1 MMIVYGST
9 PNFVVSY
16 DSSFS
21 TATPSGAAMSQA
33 IIDMCE
39 YDLTRLSMLFGGI
52 LPPPANLPI
61 KVQLIVGSGGAS
73 NDLVSNIWCN
83 CSSSTNPVELPS
95 LVVAELAE
103 ILMNVQA
110 RGWLP
115 GYSNGEALSRVSAQI
130 LYPSRA
136 WLWSTGQDWL
146 SGHTGSPNAARSNFV
161 DNVWP
166 SDQEFVSI
174 GCGSIFLNYLAYQLA
189 YK

>member
-21 TATPSGAAMSQA
+21 MATPSGAAMSQA

-39 YDLTRLSMLFGGI
+39 YDLARLSMLFGGI

-61 KVQLIVGSGGAS
+61 QVQLIVGTGGAS
-73 NDLVSNIWCN
+73 NDEVKNIYCK
-83 CSSSTNPVELPS
+83 CSSIADPLELPS

-103 ILMNVQA
+103 ILMIVQA
-110 RGWLP
+110 KGWLP
-115 GYSNGEALSRVSAQI
+115 TYSNGEALSRVSAQI

-136 WLWSTGQDWL
+136 WLWSTGQKWL
-146 SGHTGSPNAARSNFV
+146 SGDTVSLDLCNKALYAIKSLI
-161 DNVWP
+161 NV
-166 SDQEFVSI
+166 V
-174 GCGSIFLNYLAYQLA
+174 N
-189 YK
+189 